1 MTNNPSQGTTNL
13 ISRFW
18 QFLVQPHSS
27 IKEIGAKR
35 QAQLVS
41 IISLV
46 ITATNLLGILIIAF
60 VVRNPKTALVLS
72 VIAISTVI
80 GYVISRTK
88 YQYLSGPII
97 VWTLTITSFA
107 NPTGQEFTSN
117 SLYVYLIAAFVI
129 ASVSFKF
136 RYMLIYSILVVGAIP
151 FLPRLYPEYTNFGS
165 ALAVLFPFAILMI
178 AAIRNRDIV
187 EQDRLSEVRQI
198 NKELEDIKNNLEIR
212 VAERTEELAKSTLD
226 LTNRNKEL
234 DRANINI
241 QRRAAQF
248 EALAQVAQS
257 ISYIRDLQE
266 LLPRITSV
274 ISEFY
279 GFYHVGV
286 FLIDEFNEY
295 AVLTAANSE
304 GGKRMLARNHRL
316 RVGEEGI
323 VGNVTATGKPR
334 ITLDVGTDAVYFG
347 NPDLPDTHSEM
358 ALPLRSGGKIIGAL
372 DVQSMESGAFSN
384 EDVQTLSLLADQVSL
399 AIENARLFEKSNRT
413 LNELQVVMR
422 QSTREAWKRLP
433 EQQKLLGYRFTAMGS
448 SPLKELV
455 NLAEKS
461 KGKAKAKGTGAGSF
475 VVPIELR
482 GEIIGNLVVQSP
494 TGQAWNEDQQDLI
507 RAVAERVALS
517 AENARLFEETTQRA
531 ERERLVSEI
540 SGKIR
545 SHNDPQAM
553 IETAINELR
562 SALGASRVE
571 VVPQKTEDVIGKD
584 LKV

>member
-1 MTNNPSQGTTNL
+1 MMNNPSQGTTNL

-46 ITATNLLGILIIAF
+46 ITATNLLGVLIITF

-72 VIAISTVI
+72 AIAISTVI

-88 YQYLSGPII
+88 YQYLTGPII

-151 FLPRLYPEYTNFGS
+151 FLPLLYPEYTSFGS
-165 ALAVLFPFAILMI
+165 ALAVLFPFAVLMI

-212 VAERTEELAKSTLD
+212 VAERTEELAKSTID

-274 ISEFY
+274 ISEY
-279 GFYHVGV
+279 YSFYHVGV

-295 AVLTAANSE
+295 AVLTATNSE
-304 GGKRMLARNHRL
+304 GGRRMLARNHRL

-334 ITLDVGTDAVYFG
+334 ISLDVGVDAVYFG

-372 DVQSMESGAFSN
+372 DVQSTESGAFSD
-384 EDVQTLSLLADQVSL
+384 EDVQTISLLADQVSL
-399 AIENARLFEKSNRT
+399 AIENARLFENSNRT
-413 LNELQVVMR
+413 LNELQVIMR
-422 QSTREAWKRLP
+422 QSTRDAWKRLP
-433 EQQKLLGYRFTAMGS
+433 EQQKMLGYRFNAMGV
-448 SPLKELV
+448 SPLKEPV

-461 KGKAKAKGTGAGSF
+461 KGKAKAKGIGAGPF

-482 GEIIGNLVVQSP
+482 GEVIGNLVVQSP
-494 TGQAWNEDQQDLI
+494 TGASWNEDQQDLI

-540 SGKIR
+540 TGKIR

-571 VVPQKTEDVIGKD
+571 VIPQKTEGITGKD
-584 LKV
+584 VKV